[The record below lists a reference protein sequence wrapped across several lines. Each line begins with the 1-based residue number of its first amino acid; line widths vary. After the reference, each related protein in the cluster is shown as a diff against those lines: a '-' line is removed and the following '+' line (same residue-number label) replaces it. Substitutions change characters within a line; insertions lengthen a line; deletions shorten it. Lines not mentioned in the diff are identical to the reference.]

1 MSSRPWETGDERARW
16 AGYVLEDGRTLRN
29 LVGARTPEELRRAED
44 HLVEARALTLRE
56 NGLPATYDM
65 AGLRS
70 IHRHMFQD
78 VYEWAGDVRT
88 VSIRKSG
95 DGWFAPLDRIEDAI
109 GTVARYV
116 DESDMLRAAEPRD
129 VPAALASVYDVVNQA
144 HVFREGNGRVQREFV
159 TALARESGRHLD
171 WTQVTVSRA
180 GYESENDEAS
190 RLALTGDRAPLRAM
204 FERITTRVGELDSH
218 VSDALRVVAGAST
231 APRIERVSPVDR
243 DALSTRITRLEQR
256 ARSGAF
262 DGPRAADTGP
272 GSYRDESVRRGPERG
287 PGLT

>member
-1 MSSRPWETGDERARW
+1 MSRPWETGDEHARW
-16 AGYVLEDGRTLRN
+16 DGYLLEDGRTLRN
-29 LVGARTPEELRRAED
+29 LVGARTAEELRRAED

-88 VSIRKSG
+88 VSIRKSR

-159 TALARESGRHLD
+159 TALARESGHHLD
-171 WTQVTVSRA
+171 WTQVTASRA
-180 GYESENDEAS
+180 GYESENDQAS

-218 VSDALRVVAGAST
+218 VSDALRIAAGAST
-231 APRIERVSPVDR
+231 APRAEQVSPGDR
-243 DALSTRITRLEQR
+243 DALSVRITRLEQR
-256 ARSGAF
+256 TRSGLT
-262 DGPRAADTGP
+262 DGPRAADPGP
-272 GSYRDESVRRGPERG
+272 GSYRAEPVRHSPTPGPR
-287 PGLT
+287 LT